1 MQQRNKQLPYFDDDE
16 EIGEPHTVFIGPI
29 EK

>member
-1 MQQRNKQLPYFDDDE
+1 MQQRNKQLYFDDEE

>member
-1 MQQRNKQLPYFDDDE
+1 MQQRSKQLSYFDDDDE
-16 EIGEPHTVFIGPI
+16 VGEPHTVFIGPI